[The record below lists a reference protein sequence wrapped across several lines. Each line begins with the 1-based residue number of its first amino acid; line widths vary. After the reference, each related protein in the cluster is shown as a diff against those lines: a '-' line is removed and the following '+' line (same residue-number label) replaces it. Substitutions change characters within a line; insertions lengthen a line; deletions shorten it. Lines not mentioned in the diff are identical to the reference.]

1 MIHEFAVDPV
11 ALNNWQDFRY
21 LVENF
26 GVDRGRLIS
35 RFPNKWTKMVY
46 DACKDNYDCGKIS
59 TMQLHSIV
67 DKLGNINNKVVKLNR
82 TYNSE
87 KEWLKNAEEQHSIKE
102 FRAIVSIK
110 NPNSQLYILNASEI
124 DETNSLWNIPRE
136 RVIQRES
143 EKLAACAK
151 MLLMAS
157 KKILVIDPHFDPT
170 KNRFIKTF
178 SHLVD
183 FAFKNSTPHR
193 LELHVEHTD
202 RSPSFEM
209 WSDSCQRRLSQIVPK
224 GHVLKIMRWNERDM
238 GDKMHPRYVLTEI
251 GGIRYD
257 YGLDEWD
264 GVGEGKTIDVIL
276 IDPRVYEQRWND
288 YQRETTTFDF
298 VDEVIIDG
306 ND

>member
-35 RFPNKWTKMVY
+35 RFPQKWRKMVHE
-46 DACKDNYDCGKIS
+46 ACQYNYDCGKIS
-59 TMQLHSIV
+59 TMQLHSITERLN
-67 DKLGNINNKVVKLNR
+67 DINNKVIKLNR

-87 KEWLKNAEEQHSIKE
+87 KKWLQNAEEQHSIKE
-102 FRAIVSIK
+102 FRAIVSIR
-110 NPNSQLYILNASEI
+110 NPNGQSYILSASEI
-124 DETNSLWNIPRE
+124 DETNPLWDVPRE
-136 RVIQRES
+136 RVIQRKS
-143 EKLAACAK
+143 EKIAACAK
-151 MLLMAS
+151 TLLIAS

-170 KNRFIKTF
+170 LNRFTRTF
-178 SHLVD
+178 SYLVD
-183 FAFKNSTPHR
+183 YAFKNSTPQR
-193 LELHVEHTD
+193 LELHVEHKD

-209 WSDSCQRRLSQIVPK
+209 WRDRCQEGLSQIVPK
-224 GHVLKIMRWNERDM
+224 GHVLKIVRWNERAT

-264 GVGEGKTIDVIL
+264 GVGEGKTVDVIL
-276 IDPRVYEQRWND
+276 IGPNVYEQRWND

-298 VDEVIIDG
+298 VDEVSIDG
-306 ND
+306 NN